1 MYIQHTIRHFR
12 QSSQHINATRI
23 VNGWPVITYVYNVV
37 RDWCIALLLFA
48 IVDVTYETLPIK
60 HLLPSAKVMALTS
73 ICQSKSTK
81 LWHLL
86 LFATSGIRK

>member
-1 MYIQHTIRHFR
+1 MYTIRHCR
-12 QSSQHINATRI
+12 QAQHINATRI
-23 VNGWPVITYVYNVV
+23 VNGWPVTTYVYNVV

-60 HLLPSAKVMALTS
+60 DLLLSAKVMALTS
-73 ICQSKSTK
+73 IWQSKSTI
-81 LWHLL
+81 LWLLL